1 MASKKN
7 DLING
12 IQPLMTKFS
21 EEKLTNFHKQEQEIS
36 NALHKIKLFFIKPW
50 IIISEII
57 IFTLLI
63 IFYYLPDNFLEKE
76 YFISFHIAYR
86 EMVNLIARFAI
97 DGVILSFIQQK
108 FFRKNNFST

>member
-86 EMVNLIARFAI
+86 EMANLIARFAI
-97 DGVILSFIQQK
+97 DGVILSFIQK

>member
-63 IFYYLPDNFLEKE
+63 IFIIYPITFLKKSILLVSILLIEKWQ
-76 YFISFHIAYR
+76 
-86 EMVNLIARFAI
+86 
-97 DGVILSFIQQK
+97 ILSLDLL
-108 FFRKNNFST
+108 

>member
-12 IQPLMTKFS
+12 IQPLMTKFN
-21 EEKLTNFHKQEQEIS
+21 EEKLTNSHKQAQEIS
-36 NALHKIKLFFIKPW
+36 NELHKIKLILIKPLA
-50 IIISEII
+50 IIFEII
-57 IFTLLI
+57 LLILLI

-76 YFISFHIAYR
+76 YFVNFHIAYR
-86 EMVNLIARFAI
+86 EMANLVVRFAI
-97 DGVILSFIQQK
+97 DGVILNFIQK